1 MRLLLGQEGEAHL
14 ADHHTLLN
22 HPQSPTANIGI
33 EENKKVNRKE
43 EGYNAQQNTIEYCT
57 AGKSKG
63 ARKGDI
69 KVSW

>member
-22 HPQSPTANIGI
+22 HPQSPTANTGI
-33 EENKKVNRKE
+33 DKNKKEYRKE
-43 EGYNAQQNTIEYCT
+43 EGCNAQKNTIECCT
-57 AGKSKG
+57 AGRDEG